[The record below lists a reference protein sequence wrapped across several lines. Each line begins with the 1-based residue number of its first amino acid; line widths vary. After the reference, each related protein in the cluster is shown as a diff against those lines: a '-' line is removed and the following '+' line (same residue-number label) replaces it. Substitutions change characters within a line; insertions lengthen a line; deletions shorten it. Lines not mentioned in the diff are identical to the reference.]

1 MKSAKNLRRALKG
14 CQPSTLKATL
24 YRYVNLD
31 YLPTL
36 TSAIGGLR
44 ADNRYTAKGLAEV
57 YYAASAPDL
66 AMLEA
71 TRQHQREFTTPA
83 FPSHAIM
90 PLEVR
95 LNRVLD
101 LTDDSH
107 YSALGTSFMELT
119 GDWRTTQQLGQRV
132 ITQELGAI
140 AYDLGFVAIR
150 YPSAYRG
157 NEWNAALFPDLMDD
171 DNQIRL
177 IVPEHVQTTMEFLT
191 TLELVQTDQVTMNL
205 KFGSVAVTLSPVP
218 VPPPD
223 TAPGEAGP

>member
-1 MKSAKNLRRALKG
+1 MKSAQKLRRALEG
-14 CQPSTLKATL
+14 CQSSTLKATL

-44 ADNRYTAKGLAEV
+44 ADNRYTPRGLTEV

-71 TRQHQREFTTPA
+71 TRQHQREFTMPV

-90 PLEVR
+90 PLQVR

-132 ITQELGAI
+132 VTQELGEI
-140 AYDLGFVAIR
+140 AYALGFVAIR

-157 NEWNAALFPDLMDD
+157 NEWNAALFPDLMDHE
-171 DNQIRL
+171 NQIRL
-177 IVPEHVQTTMEFLT
+177 VVPDHLQPTMEFLAA
-191 TLELVQTDQVTMNL
+191 LELAQTDRTVQQLTLDDVT
-205 KFGSVAVTLSPVP
+205 VTISPEDP
-218 VPPPD
+218 SPD
-223 TAPGEAGP
+223 IAPGNTGA